1 MLPYMK
7 RAHGEIHRVSLSHE
21 FHVSICRPVAS
32 ALRDVC
38 SNPRCKEEL
47 IKRCNKT
54 KKIPKI
60 HTL

>member
-32 ALRDVC
+32 ALPDVC

-47 IKRCNKT
+47 IKRYNKT